1 METYQESIIE
11 AQAKLKNVPQ
21 EEIKPRYGVAP
32 AFIMRIMLMSS
43 VAFLLA
49 IGLEVVVIHSII
61 GNPEVD
67 LVRKVA
73 FLGFG
78 SGLLGAAIGMIT
90 AFAFILKKKFDY
102 KNAMSVMAV
111 VLVLLMIGVALLGD
125 YAV

>member
-1 METYQESIIE
+1 METYQESIIK

-43 VAFLLA
+43 AVFLLA
-49 IGLEVVVIHSII
+49 VGLEVVAIHYIM
-61 GNPEVD
+61 GNPDVN
-67 LVRKVA
+67 LARKVI
-73 FLGFG
+73 FLSVG

-125 YAV
+125 YAI